1 MISNY
6 FHTFYDF
13 LIYWSWLN
21 DENTLWDRLWRNWH
35 NVIVFGLHI
44 ELHIQLCES
53 MTKSYC
59 WSWMLCDMWWNLWW
73 NRHNV
78 IVFGLI
84 SGFIS
89 NNVNLWRN
97 LTVCH
102 ECNAI
107 YDEIKKC
114 HVNFVIDQ
122 RISCSENR
130 KERKEEKEKRK
141 KPITPSRPASTGPD
155 YLLSLAHQPRWPAG
169 GPSRPS
175 RLRGRKA
182 SRCGERPGRCDQ

>member
-1 MISNY
+1 
-6 FHTFYDF
+6 
-13 LIYWSWLN
+13 
-21 DENTLWDRLWRNWH
+21 LWVGLCRNWH

-59 WSWMLCDMWWNLWW
+59 LSWMLCDMWWNLWR

-89 NNVNLWRN
+89 NAVNLWRN

-107 YDEIKKC
+107 YDEIKKRN
-114 HVNFVIDQ
+114 VNFVIDQ
-122 RISCSENR
+122 RIYCSVYRVGRSCPARNPFTARNSQGLHNSTR
-130 KERKEEKEKRK
+130 TRG
-141 KPITPSRPASTGPD
+141 PPVRPVRPTGQTSVAVAGSATRHPTGQTVEG
-155 YLLSLAHQPRWPAG
+155 HQSDRW
-169 GPSRPS
+169 R
-175 RLRGRKA
+175 
-182 SRCGERPGRCDQ
+182 